1 MTSPSNAAKKAKG
14 PLDGVTVIDL
24 TSFIFGPYATQT
36 LGDLGAEIIKV
47 EAPGGDKQ
55 RTGLKQS
62 KSKDMGSTFMTLN
75 RNKKSVTLDLKEEED
90 RAILRALLPK
100 AQVFIH
106 NVRTSAMAQLG
117 FGYEQVAEINPS
129 MVYVH
134 CVGYGSDG
142 PYGGRQ
148 AFDDLVQ
155 AASGAADTMH
165 DEEGST
171 FRMLPGYIADKVS
184 GLHALYAV
192 LAALF
197 HRERTG
203 EGQFVEV
210 PMLEC
215 FTSFL
220 MVEHLYGAAF
230 DPPVGHIGSTHGISP
245 ERAALS
251 SRDGHIAV
259 MPQGRE
265 GAAKFLELGGIPDFY
280 NSKDFVNAPSS
291 KEKVALYNRA
301 MREAALAHTTEK
313 WMELGE
319 ANRIPIMRANRIDDV
334 LEDPHLKA
342 VGFFEVHP
350 HPTEGGWRA
359 TKPPIK
365 FSKSPATIRKVPP
378 KPGEDTEDVLASIGH
393 KAKPRATQKA

>member
-1 MTSPSNAAKKAKG
+1 MPG
-14 PLDGVTVIDL
+14 PLHGVTVIDL

-36 LGDLGAEIIKV
+36 LGDLGAEVIKI

-55 RTGLKQS
+55 RFGLKQN
-62 KSKDMGSTFMTLN
+62 KSKNMGSTFMMLG
-75 RNKKSVTLDLKEEED
+75 RNKRSVTLDLKVEED
-90 RAILRALLPK
+90 RAKLRALLPT

-106 NVRTSAMAQLG
+106 NVRTSAMDTLG
-117 FGYEQVAEINPS
+117 FGYSQVHAVNPS

-155 AASGAADTMH
+155 AASGGADMILDNDGESTM
-165 DEEGST
+165 
-171 FRMLPGYIADKVS
+171 RMFPSYVADKVS
-184 GLHALYAV
+184 GLHALYAT

-210 PMLEC
+210 PMLESY
-215 FTSFL
+215 TSFL

-230 DPPVGHIGSTHGISP
+230 EPVVGHVGSTP
-245 ERAALS
+245 ALAPDRACF
-251 SRDGHIAV
+251 RTKDGWIAT
-259 MPQGRE
+259 MPSGRE
-265 GAAKFLELGGIPDFY
+265 GADAFMKLGGVADFY
-280 NSKDFVNAPSS
+280 NSEDFVAAKTA
-291 KEKVALYNRA
+291 KEKVALYNKA
-301 MREAALAHTTEK
+301 MRQAALQHTTGE

-319 ANRIPIMRANRIDDV
+319 RHRIPIMRANKMDDL

-342 VGFFEVHP
+342 VGFFELLP
-350 HPTEGGWRA
+350 HETEGQWRSM
-359 TKPPIK
+359 KPPIK
-365 FSKSPATIRKVPP
+365 FSRTPASVRSNPE
-378 KPGEDTEDVLASIGH
+378 KPGASTQEILGRVG
-393 KAKPRATQKA
+393 KATKAAE